1 MIFSLAAAEEGITV
15 SVNLSMLARTA
26 SMSGKPL
33 SSSSADNGP
42 SFGGVMTSQPALRRS
57 CSADAP
63 TSFIVR
69 AVIRTFQDMAAE
81 CNAFA
86 RMRKRGDCR
95 FLAHEPSLR
104 PRPRSRTRPQ
114 LADSVSRTRTRT
126 IWFMV
131 PMRHSE
137 RRLLMNLVGRDSRRV
152 LAFRLAMGKS
162 GLDGSLAPPFTV
174 LKAGADNWIWCQ
186 DRKSTRLNSSHLV
199 ISYAVFC

>member
-1 MIFSLAAAEEGITV
+1 MIFSLAAAEEVITV

-63 TSFIVR
+63 TWFIVR

-86 RMRKRGDCR
+86 RMRKRGVTQWR
-95 FLAHEPSLR
+95 SAAVRELQSQRAHECISRLR
-104 PRPRSRTRPQ
+104 LVGLRAFFPLSPRGTSGERAGERETDEKRPPLPRPSPPFLGRRGRREALLRSRQTTYRTQLVCDVCDPQ
-114 LADSVSRTRTRT
+114 SV
-126 IWFMV
+126 
-131 PMRHSE
+131 
-137 RRLLMNLVGRDSRRV
+137 
-152 LAFRLAMGKS
+152 
-162 GLDGSLAPPFTV
+162 
-174 LKAGADNWIWCQ
+174 
-186 DRKSTRLNSSHLV
+186 
-199 ISYAVFC
+199 AVFKAKIALSAEVQNRK

>member
-1 MIFSLAAAEEGITV
+1 MIFSLAAAEEVITV
-15 SVNLSMLARTA
+15 SVNLSMVARTA

-86 RMRKRGDCR
+86 RMRKRGEYGFPFHKPAPHPFPIPTLSPLGER
-95 FLAHEPSLR
+95 VAVGR
-104 PRPRSRTRPQ
+104 VRG
-114 LADSVSRTRTRT
+114 
-126 IWFMV
+126 WFMV
-131 PMRHSE
+131 PMRAPQRKEAAHQPGGA
-137 RRLLMNLVGRDSRRV
+137 RLPSR
-152 LAFRLAMGKS
+152 
-162 GLDGSLAPPFTV
+162 
-174 LKAGADNWIWCQ
+174 
-186 DRKSTRLNSSHLV
+186 
-199 ISYAVFC
+199 